1 MNYHLLKKLS
11 EAFGPSG
18 CEDELKEIIKNEL
31 SNLENFEDKYGN
43 LIFYKKGKDKSKKI
57 LIEAHIDEIG
67 FMVYS
72 KSNGYIKLAPIG
84 RWDPKILLSH
94 LVKIK
99 TRNGFVYGV
108 FSSIPPHLGKI
119 NFEIE
124 EVEKLFLDV
133 GDNYDA
139 VEIGDFAVIDYGFRE
154 ISENLVIG
162 KAFDNRI
169 GTFILI
175 EAAKNINNYYDIYFA
190 FCTEEEVGIRGA
202 RALIEHLDFDLA
214 IILESTSAE
223 SPYVPNSEQS
233 SFISKGPVL
242 TIADKGTIIKPKLLK
257 EFIELFKKYEIPYQ
271 IKRPLIGS
279 TDASVLNIKAP
290 SIIISVPVR
299 YIHTPLQI
307 ANKNDIKL
315 TYEFLSKFLESA
327 TKL

>member
-1 MNYHLLKKLS
+1 MNYQLLKKLS

-18 CEDELKEIIKNEL
+18 CEDELKEIIKSEL
-31 SNLENFEDKYGN
+31 SKLENFEDKYGN
-43 LIFYKKGKDKSKKI
+43 LIFYKKGKDSSKKV
-57 LIEAHIDEIG
+57 LIEAHIDEVG

-84 RWDPKILLSH
+84 EWDAKILISH
-94 LVKIK
+94 LVKIR

-108 FSSIPPHLGKI
+108 FSSVPPHLEKI
-119 NFEIE
+119 KFEIE
-124 EVEKLFLDV
+124 SVEKLFVDV

-154 ISENLVIG
+154 ISENLIMG

-175 EAAKNINNYYDIYFA
+175 EIAKNVNNYYDSYFV

-202 RALIEHLDFDLA
+202 RALVEHLDFDLA

-223 SPYVPNSEQS
+223 SPYVSDDEQS
-233 SFISKGPVL
+233 SFISKGPAL
-242 TIADKGTIIKPKLLK
+242 TVADKGTIIKPKLLK

-279 TDASVLNIKAP
+279 TDASALNIKAP
-290 SIIISVPVR
+290 SIVISVPVR

-307 ANKNDIKL
+307 ASKNDIKL
-315 TYEFLSKFLESA
+315 TYEFLRRFLENA
-327 TKL
+327 